1 MKKLMAV
8 LLALCLIIGMMPM
21 MALADGGGVDNTEQT
36 ENQPTGDTDGT

>member
-21 MALADGGGVDNTEQT
+21 MALADGGAESTQSAGED
-36 ENQPTGDTDGT
+36 